1 MEDIE
6 LINMW
11 KVQNEKIE
19 QSLSINRKLLVETIN
34 QKAQNTLKSLIKLK
48 TAGIVSFVL
57 YLLLLGYILVYA
69 FLNYASSPIYFL
81 ISLSAI
87 FLINLRGLYDYIKH
101 LVWTN
106 NINYDGSVTE
116 IQQNLSKLQLSI
128 VKHTKIMVL
137 QLPFWSTLYLSNSWF
152 PSQVGWTY
160 ILFQVFLTSSLSY
173 LAYWL
178 YKNQKVENLDK
189 KWYKTLIAGS
199 GGKSV
204 AIALEFY
211 KEIET
216 FKSEKSIT
224 NNDEN

>member
-19 QSLSINRKLLVETIN
+19 QSLSINKKLFIETIN
-34 QKAQNTLKSLIKLK
+34 QKAQTTLNSLVKLK
-48 TAGIVSFVL
+48 TAGIVFFVL
-57 YLLLLGYILVYA
+57 YLLVLGYILVYA
-69 FLNYASSPIYFL
+69 FLNYGNSSIYFL
-81 ISLSAI
+81 ISISAI

-106 NINYDGSVTE
+106 IINYEGSVTE

-128 VKHTKIMVL
+128 VKHTKFMVL
-137 QLPFWSTLYLSNSWF
+137 QLPFWSTLYLSNTWF
-152 PSQVGWTY
+152 PSHVGWSY
-160 ILFQVFLTSSLSY
+160 IIFQVLLTGGLTY

-178 YKNQKVENLDK
+178 YKNQNVENLDK

-204 AIALEFY
+204 DKALAFY

-216 FKSEKSIT
+216 FKSENK
-224 NNDEN
+224 

>member
-19 QSLSINRKLLVETIN
+19 QSLSINRKLLIETIN

-57 YLLLLGYILVYA
+57 YLLLIGYILVYA

-160 ILFQVFLTSSLSY
+160 ILFQLFLTSSLSY

-189 KWYKTLIAGS
+189 KWCKTLIAGS

-216 FKSEKSIT
+216 FKSE
-224 NNDEN
+224 NQ